1 MGHPAIDEFCRIN
14 SLGNFRPETFRRMQR
29 IFRDEINPQLDD
41 RERTR
46 KQIDALAGV
55 LLDEF
60 GGPTQDEGACEMAV
74 RLLRTQQA
82 DLRKQAGQVGDLEMK
97 EARASAKGK
106 TPHSA

>member
-29 IFRDEINPQLDD
+29 VFRDEINPRLDERD
-41 RERTR
+41 RLVAESEQSK
-46 KQIDALAGV
+46 KQYAAEIAGLTAQIEELEAALAEARS
-55 LLDEF
+55 D
-60 GGPTQDEGACEMAV
+60 A
-74 RLLRTQQA
+74 
-82 DLRKQAGQVGDLEMK
+82 K